1 MQQKPKVKLQIV
13 IFLELWVVIT
23 VSSFVGNSV
32 HVIKQK
38 RPVNH
43 VTATRQKIL
52 RIYSAHDMDAQ
63 ETTDYFLS
71 SLEQKRCDNWHPLKM
86 ALTKT
91 QVYYHFYIALTL
103 KISRALRI
111 SFY

>member
-13 IFLELWVVIT
+13 IFLELWVVFT
-23 VSSFVGNSV
+23 VSSFVGNPV
-32 HVIKQK
+32 YVIKQK